1 MKYIISMSMANQ
13 SMQILLNVEMEL
25 V

>member
-1 MKYIISMSMANQ
+1 MKYVISMSMANHR
-13 SMQILLNVEMEL
+13 MQILLNVEMEL